1 MAIHSSILAWRIPWT
16 EDPGGLQSM
25 GSQRV
30 GYNWSDLAWAQ
41 ASDFCDNLDLC
52 EGLCNYESGLKFT
65 PKLPFLHYFSQQI
78 LLYPSELA
86 ITPDIRKRNC
96 GPCLHGTFRY
106 LRNLKTAIKY
116 SEYDGGLR
124 EGLGCTF
131 PYFGLWE
138 ASVEKPAPGWEGN
151 YERPFWW
158 MERIIGRLMDTRIA
172 CVKLV
177 WLWVV
182 DPSTVCLY

>member
-124 EGLGCTF
+124 ERLGCTF

-138 ASVEKPAPGWEGN
+138 ASVEKPAPGWEGS